1 MFFMAPGPGLSDRKR
16 CFNSPALY
24 QANNDKWSKQCFSMK
39 VCSYSGASN
48 TRPPP
53 TCAVW
58 VWRVVWRH
66 KCRNNSKISTNIP
79 TIPPLSRITMSICCL
94 GSHGMEKSYLIFIA
108 FIDSL
113 ISAHS
118 PWEWEAGVCVMIWLL
133 LALTLLF
140 VQPLNFYTLPMYI
153 PHVWWQ
159 CNYMYVTRIIQSM
172 ELMRHKMSTKSIL
185 LLCCCYISDV
195 SFPQW
200 RMTGCCWL
208 AVCRSLAL
216 SEGKQTP
223 RNLSKQPRVTQ
234 DNVGS
239 LACHC
244 TVGKHVDIE
253 LKTCHT
259 SHCLQCS

>member
-1 MFFMAPGPGLSDRKR
+1 MWLLKPMDRFQLYLLSCFLWHQDQDWVTGRNASTHLLYNKPIMTSDQYNAFQWRSAHILGLAT
-16 CFNSPALY
+16 P
-24 QANNDKWSKQCFSMK
+24 
-39 VCSYSGASN
+39 
-48 TRPPP
+48 RPPP

-58 VWRVVWRH
+58 AWWVVWKH

-159 CNYMYVTRIIQSM
+159 CNY
-172 ELMRHKMSTKSIL
+172 
-185 LLCCCYISDV
+185 
-195 SFPQW
+195 
-200 RMTGCCWL
+200 
-208 AVCRSLAL
+208 VC
-216 SEGKQTP
+216 
-223 RNLSKQPRVTQ
+223 
-234 DNVGS
+234 D
-239 LACHC
+239 
-244 TVGKHVDIE
+244 
-253 LKTCHT
+253 
-259 SHCLQCS
+259 